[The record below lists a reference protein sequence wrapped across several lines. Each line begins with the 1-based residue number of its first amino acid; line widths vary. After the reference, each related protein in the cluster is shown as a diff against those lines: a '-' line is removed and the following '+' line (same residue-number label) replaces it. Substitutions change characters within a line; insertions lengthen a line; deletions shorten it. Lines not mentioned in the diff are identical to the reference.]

1 MAVRNLKN
9 ALIRLRK
16 GLNLP
21 ENLQQAGIE
30 PATLKA
36 KLEILTDAALNDACC
51 FTNPVK
57 VEASMVRK
65 VLETVMGHG

>member
-16 GLNLP
+16 GLDLP
-21 ENLQQAGIE
+21 ENLQQAGVD
-30 PATLKA
+30 PAILKA
-36 KLEILTDAALNDACC
+36 KMDPLTDATLSDACC
-51 FTNPVK
+51 VTNPVK

-65 VLETVMGHG
+65 VLEAVMGHG